1 MPISNLAKVFGPTL
15 VGYSSQKPSPTS
27 LLSETNNQVAV
38 SIKNEKLKILIN
50 VFILIFLKI

>member
-50 VFILIFLKI
+50 VFILIF